1 MMDEVRFSSYTV
13 RGEPNLY
20 VDLDTFIKLFVNHRP
35 VYGIGKNNIE
45 EAFKAIID
53 DEDNQDQG
61 ADNIYHDNLIR
72 LLSDEGSA
80 GEQIMMRELQEIMGK
95 LVSEYDVKLAI
106 GNSITAERFAE
117 EVLGFEEVDEN
128 EGDEDEE
135 ADGGAGQ
142 SFAATGAAD
151 QSKLGVIQ
159 EEP

>member
-1 MMDEVRFSSYTV
+1 
-13 RGEPNLY
+13 
-20 VDLDTFIKLFVNHRP
+20 
-35 VYGIGKNNIE
+35 
-45 EAFKAIID
+45 
-53 DEDNQDQG
+53 
-61 ADNIYHDNLIR
+61 
-72 LLSDEGSA
+72 
-80 GEQIMMRELQEIMGK
+80 MGK